1 VSTTYELSR
10 NCRARNG
17 VVGRLVI
24 VG

>member
-10 NCRARNG
+10 NCRARIN